1 MKSWKQAFWLAK
13 SEWKVS
19 IVNIFLSWLILTIV
33 TLIFLTSFNRYME
46 ENYIGFDIFFLLVFS
61 FGPFLFRSKYFQY
74 KNVSGHI
81 WASPTLIMQA
91 QLPIPKDILA
101 KSRLIIYFAYLLPF
115 ILTIFPIMYIGYSP
129 IREVLSLPVYLVFV
143 IIWICYCLYFGIL
156 LPASDVGD
164 YATPKRMTYYFIFSF
179 IIFFGIFIFFYK
191 VLGYG
196 IVAWTIR
203 VAQNWP
209 FLAIIIS
216 VILLVV
222 SWKFMLFYMKK
233 TMKKLDYM

>member
-74 KNVSGHI
+74 KKVSGHI

-91 QLPIPKDILA
+91 QLPIPKNIRKRTMCSMCRVNGYTNSPLYN
-101 KSRLIIYFAYLLPF
+101 SFVLLP
-115 ILTIFPIMYIGYSP
+115 
-129 IREVLSLPVYLVFV
+129 
-143 IIWICYCLYFGIL
+143 
-156 LPASDVGD
+156 
-164 YATPKRMTYYFIFSF
+164 
-179 IIFFGIFIFFYK
+179 
-191 VLGYG
+191 YG
-196 IVAWTIR
+196 C
-203 VAQNWP
+203 
-209 FLAIIIS
+209 
-216 VILLVV
+216 
-222 SWKFMLFYMKK
+222 
-233 TMKKLDYM
+233 